1 MFSTFALLA
10 VLSAGVP
17 QGVPEMD
24 LLIRAKT
31 LYVGDGRVLNDV
43 VIGASGGKIVFVG
56 SSAPAG
62 SAPKETLEFADLHVT
77 PGFVEGST
85 YAGLPRGASE
95 NEEGVETTPEFRI
108 SDAVDTSD
116 DAFDRLLDV
125 GVTTAVVVPGKRN
138 VFGGLSAALKP
149 RAGGLKEKLLRNDVS
164 SLAVADRD
172 PTAGNSPPDR
182 GFFSRSGPGLFNRR
196 PSTRMGVVFE
206 LRRGLQEG
214 AGRNSGAGWTA
225 LYPEPA
231 GLALARAARG
241 EIPFAFIASNST
253 DALAAIRIAEEF
265 GVKNYYLQDAGEA
278 AFVAGKLASKKIG
291 ALIGPASFQA
301 FSTSEG
307 ARSALMN
314 APRVLADAGVTF
326 GLSRGGAQD
335 GSTLRDFA
343 IAAHRGGLKPGRAV
357 AAVTGDPAKIT
368 GLADRV
374 GQVAV
379 GLDADLL
386 LFEGDPL
393 APSSRLAAVVL
404 DGKVVRRAVPRN

>member
-1 MFSTFALLA
+1 MLSTFALLA
-10 VLSAGVP
+10 VLAAGVP
-17 QGVPEMD
+17 QGAPETD

-31 LYVGDGRVLNDV
+31 LYVGDGRVLTDV
-43 VIGASGGKIVFVG
+43 VIGAAGGKIVFVG
-56 SSAPAG
+56 PAAPAG
-62 SAPKETLEFADLHVT
+62 AAPKETLEFGELYVT

-108 SDAVDTSD
+108 SDAVDTAD
-116 DAFDRLLDV
+116 EAFDRLLDV

-149 RAGGLKEKLLRNDVS
+149 RKGGLAEKLLRNDVS

-172 PTAGNSPPDR
+172 PASGNSPPGR

-214 AGRNSGAGWTA
+214 AGRNSGAPWTA

-231 GLALARAARG
+231 GLALARAAKG
-241 EIPFAFIASNST
+241 EVPFAFIASNAT

-278 AFVAGKLASKKIG
+278 VFVAEKLASKKIG

-301 FSTSEG
+301 FSTSEA
-307 ARSALMN
+307 ARSGLMN
-314 APRVLADAGVTF
+314 APKTLAAKGVTF
-326 GLSRGGAQD
+326 ALSRGGSED

-343 IAAHRGGLKPGRAV
+343 IAAHRGGLDAGRAV
-357 AAVTGDPAKIT
+357 AAITGAPAKIT

-374 GQVAV
+374 GVVAV
-379 GLDADLL
+379 GMDADLL

-393 APSSRLAAVVL
+393 APSSRLAAVVM
-404 DGKVVRRAVPRN
+404 DGKVVRRSVPRK